1 MEMALAARRTSR
13 TRVEGAMKAVDVAID
28 ARTGA
33 SIRGSSMAALVR
45 ESRGLQLLCDFS
57 RCSVVRAVSAISND
71 YLYRLHSST

>member
-1 MEMALAARRTSR
+1 MEIALAARRASR
-13 TRVEGAMKAVDVAID
+13 TRIEGAIKTADVAID

-57 RCSVVRAVSAISND
+57 RCSVVRAVSAIPND
-71 YLYRLHSST
+71 YLHKSRSST